1 MVLVV
6 GYLVDKFQAVQQEL
20 LSLVDSIPQTIVV
33 LERDGTLLYANRTA
47 LEYTGLTLEE
57 VLVSG
62 SQNRFFHPDDEF
74 AQQQRREGLSRG
86 APSGSGQ
93 SGGSLELGARGETV
107 KHLWTHAGQVN
118 RELVSALAWLWTK

>member
-1 MVLVV
+1 MPSRKPSSSSSGTGPCFTRIGPLSSTPASPWKRCWYRVL
-6 GYLVDKFQAVQQEL
+6 
-20 LSLVDSIPQTIVV
+20 
-33 LERDGTLLYANRTA
+33 RTA
-47 LEYTGLTLEE
+47 F
-57 VLVSG
+57 
-62 SQNRFFHPDDEF
+62 FFHPDDEF

-107 KHLWTHAGQVN
+107 KHLWTHAGEVN